1 MRRRLSAAMVPLV
14 LGFSACSRSDAPPA
28 ADARASTASTS
39 LVPATPSSEPAT
51 TALAD
56 TASPIPVAA
65 GGGGAFE
72 LYPASQ
78 LASVTASLAR
88 AGSSGRTIGGHESFH
103 YVESRRV
110 ANGSPEIHDDWVD
123 VTLVQAGRAT
133 LLVGGRVSGGRLA
146 SPGEHRGG
154 TIAGGTPHPLG
165 PGDLLMVPAG
175 IPHQF
180 QVAGGDS
187 VVYLTIKVR
196 RTASAR

>member
-1 MRRRLSAAMVPLV
+1 MRRRFDLAVVPLAIG
-14 LGFSACSRSDAPPA
+14 LSACSRSDAHA
-28 ADARASTASTS
+28 SADTRASTASTT
-39 LVPATPSSEPAT
+39 LVSAASSSEPAPSP
-51 TALAD
+51 LAD
-56 TASPIPVAA
+56 TTSPIPA
-65 GGGGAFE
+65 GGASAFE

-78 LASVTASLAR
+78 LASVTAGLAR
-88 AGSSGRTIGGHESFH
+88 AGSSGRTIGGHETFH

-133 LLVGGRVSGGRLA
+133 LLVGGRVSGGTLA

-165 PGDLLMVPAG
+165 AGDLLVVPAG

-180 QVAGGDS
+180 QVVRGDS
-187 VVYLTIKVR
+187 VVYLTIKVQ